1 MSKPKITR
9 EELIEKI
16 VAAIKKVSGIS
27 IAPEKYGDNLF
38 ALGLDSIK
46 AIQVVNMLEDELD
59 LMIDDAHLPKFTSI
73 NAIAAHFDSLNK

>member
-1 MSKPKITR
+1 MSKHEITR
-9 EELIEKI
+9 DALIEKI

-73 NAIAAHFDSLNK
+73 DAIAAHFDSLK

>member
-1 MSKPKITR
+1 MTKPEITR
-9 EELIEKI
+9 EQLIEMI
-16 VAAIKKVSGIS
+16 VRAIKKVSGIN
-27 IAPEKYGDNLF
+27 IPPEKYGDNLF

-73 NAIAAHFDSLNK
+73 DAIATHFDNLR

>member
-1 MSKPKITR
+1 MSKPEITR
-9 EELIEKI
+9 EALIEKI

-73 NAIAAHFDSLNK
+73 DAIAAHFDKIK

>member
-1 MSKPKITR
+1 MEKPEITR
-9 EELIEKI
+9 EQLIEMI
-16 VAAIKKVSGIS
+16 VAAIKKVSGIN
-27 IAPEKYGDNLF
+27 IPPEKYDDNLF

-73 NAIAAHFDSLNK
+73 NAIAAHFDNLR